1 MSLTQSLKKFSVL
14 GMMLLVGCQGYKAR
28 ETVGQCSASEKGTA
42 SDISVVK
49 TQLERVRAV
58 PALFANV
65 SDDSAEERAES
76 SHEKIQK
83 RFQRLAKHVQ
93 IQRGE
98 ELTAVI
104 NASCLEQSQFAQDS
118 LANVADVRKFSPT
131 TGSVSV
137 PVRAR
142 FDQSVAEL
150 EQNLQRDA
158 CVTMVSDRV
167 LMKKQARP
175 NDRSFNMQMH
185 LSAIRASSAWDI
197 FYGSRGIS
205 REVVFAIIDTGVS
218 LRHDDLRAGMWVNTR
233 EIPGNRRDD
242 DGNGYVDDING
253 YNFADG
259 VGRVDV
265 SDADSNYHG
274 THVAGLAAA
283 RMNNQVGGTG
293 VMGVSSKIM
302 SLNVFGT
309 SDGAQ
314 NEDIENA
321 IRYAADNGAHVI
333 NLSLGGSGRVA
344 STYEALKY
352 AVQKGVTVFAAA
364 GNDGNR
370 TDTRFFSP
378 AGYARDIAGMIS
390 VGSVDSTTFFL
401 SNFSNYGILSVEYSA
416 PGNIGI
422 YSTVPSNSYASIAGT
437 SMASPVA
444 AGAGGLTLGY
454 VWSRTGTRPS
464 PALVESLLLGGAKKL
479 RGLRNYIK
487 DGATLDLRTLAESL
501 QAYVSTRSRA
511 PALEEVAPIMGG
523 TGPEQISGEMSNC
536 AAL

>member
-1 MSLTQSLKKFSVL
+1 MSGTQSFKKISVL
-14 GMMLLVGCQGYKAR
+14 GLMFLVGCQGYKAR
-28 ETVGQCSASEKGTA
+28 EVVGQCSASEQGTA
-42 SDISVVK
+42 ADISVVK
-49 TQLERVRAV
+49 TQLERVRSV
-58 PALFANV
+58 PSLFSSGEDPTEDPA
-65 SDDSAEERAES
+65 DSSR
-76 SHEKIQK
+76 EKIQK
-83 RFQRLAKHVQ
+83 RFLRLAKHVQ

-104 NASCLEQSQFAQDS
+104 NANCLDQPQFAQAS
-118 LANVADVRKFSPT
+118 LANVADTKKISSTR
-131 TGSVSV
+131 GSVSV

-150 EQNLQRDA
+150 EQNLQDDS

-185 LSAIRASSAWDI
+185 LSAIRAASAWDI
-197 FYGSRGIS
+197 FYGSRGIAQ
-205 REVVFAIIDTGVS
+205 EVVFAIIDTGVS

-233 EIPGNRRDD
+233 EIAGNRRDD

-265 SDADSNYHG
+265 TDSDSNYHG

-283 RMNNQVGGTG
+283 RMNNQIGGSG
-293 VMGVSSKIM
+293 VMGASSKIM

-378 AGYARDIAGMIS
+378 AGYAKDIAGMIS
-390 VGSVDSTTFFL
+390 VGSVDSTTFYL
-401 SNFSNYGILSVEYSA
+401 SSFSNYGPLSVEFSA

-422 YSTVPSNSYASIAGT
+422 YSTVPLNGYASIAGT

-479 RGLRNYIK
+479 SGLRNYVK
-487 DGATLDLRTLAESL
+487 AGATLDLRTLAESL
-501 QAYVSTRSRA
+501 QTYVSTRSRGSA
-511 PALEEVAPIMGG
+511 AEGPVPIADG
-523 TGPEQISGEMSNC
+523 TESQVPSGPLANC
-536 AAL
+536 ASL